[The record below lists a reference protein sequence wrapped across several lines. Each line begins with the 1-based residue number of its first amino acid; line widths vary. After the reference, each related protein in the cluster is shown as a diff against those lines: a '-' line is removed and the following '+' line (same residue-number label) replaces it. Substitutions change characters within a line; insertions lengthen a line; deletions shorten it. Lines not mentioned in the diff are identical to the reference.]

1 MKNPDLQSQQIVPEK
16 ISAPTELPRVSRE
29 RLLKTLRESVAACN
43 STVIVGRAG
52 TGKTMLATD
61 FARQSGRRAVWYK
74 VDAPD
79 AELKTFFQYLCVSVA
94 TARAGFGR
102 KTLAR
107 LGETV
112 SGEDV
117 PLLVEYFVYELLES
131 DEPLLIVVDD
141 LHRVYDAEWVVPFFR
156 RLLPLLPP
164 EVHVILIGRSLPPA
178 PLWRMRSKQTLCL
191 IDEPSL
197 AFSPEEAEE
206 LFASYGMSGGESSAA
221 LAKTR
226 GRAAQL
232 SAVARAASV
241 EAEAAKIAS
250 AREARRARPLQLIRG
265 FNRKSSMGTA

>member
-1 MKNPDLQSQQIVPEK
+1 MQILTEK

-29 RLLKTLRESVAACN
+29 RLLAMLRDSLAVCN
-43 STVIVGRAG
+43 STVVIGRAG

-61 FARQSGRRAVWYK
+61 FARQSVRRAAWYK

-79 AELKTFFQYLCVSVA
+79 AELKTFFQYLCASVA

-107 LGETV
+107 LGETIN
-112 SGEDV
+112 SEDV

-131 DEPLLIVVDD
+131 DEPLLLVIDD

-164 EVHVILIGRSLPPA
+164 EVHVVLIGRSLPPA

-191 IDEPSL
+191 IDESLL
-197 AFSPEEAEE
+197 AFTPQEAEQ
-206 LFASYGMSGGESSAA
+206 LFESYGVAAEGVAAA
-221 LAKTR
+221 LEKTR

-232 SAVARAASV
+232 DALARASGV
-241 EAEAAKIAS
+241 EAEAAKLAS
-250 AREARRARPLQLIRG
+250 SREGRRARPLQLIRG